1 MDHQSTDDALRR
13 RRETERERRARETP
27 EQREAR
33 LSQRRLRYR
42 ERARER
48 LAAETAE
55 ERETRLATRI
65 EIDVLRNQG
74 KTIAHQSTSLMLQF
88 CNESDLPN
96 HTLEEAWYKLF
107 SLAIL
112 DFTFCNFTSIDTTTF
127 SDSPNSGS

>member
-13 RRETERERRARETP
+13 RRERERERCARETP

-55 ERETRLATRI
+55 ERETRLATRRVR
-65 EIDVLRNQG
+65 DKDRR
-74 KTIAHQSTSLMLQF
+74 AS
-88 CNESDLPN
+88 ESGE
-96 HTLEEAWYKLF
+96 TEQ
-107 SLAIL
+107 AIIL
-112 DFTFCNFTSIDTTTF
+112 L
-127 SDSPNSGS
+127 